1 MNEAKLVVKAMVFIF
16 ATIALLG
23 IVSSVL
29 APAPQIPLCQE
40 DEIIVGTG
48 DFDGTYWEEYQC
60 VAADDFEGKGH

>member
-1 MNEAKLVVKAMVFIF
+1 MNEARLVLKVMVCIF

-29 APAPQIPLCQE
+29 APVPTIPLCQE
-40 DEIIVGTG
+40 DEIIIGIG

-60 VAADDFEGKGH
+60 IAGDDYEGKGF